1 MVFHYKIHEYR
12 RQVNG
17 FMCANVTESGGVTP
31 PLRGGATGRSV
42 DDRDREVAPTRANEE
57 EMMHFR

>member
-1 MVFHYKIHEYR
+1 MVFPYKIHGYR

-17 FMCANVTESGGVTP
+17 FMCANVTEAGGVTP
-31 PLRGGATGRSV
+31 PLRGGVTGRAV

-57 EMMHFR
+57 QVVRFR